1 MKAIAV
7 AVAALALAG
16 TAAAKECKPVSGSF
30 AAEQVACP
38 APFCTAG
45 MLTGDLTASYSFT
58 MTSAVQEG
66 PLLTFTGASTI
77 VRTFGGAELYG
88 SDTGWIDFASGTFE
102 TTVNI
107 TGGTNQYEGA
117 AGQLVA
123 TGHLTAT
130 GGTAGTYAG
139 EICKHA
145 D

>member
-1 MKAIAV
+1 MRGIAIV
-7 AVAALALAG
+7 IAALALAG

-45 MLTGDLTASYSFT
+45 ALTGDLRASYAFA

-66 PLLTFTGASTI
+66 PVLTFTGASTI
-77 VRTFGGAELYG
+77 VGTFGGAELYG

-107 TGGTNQYEGA
+107 VGGTKQYEGA
-117 AGQLVA
+117 SGQLVA

-139 EICKHA
+139 TLCKHA